1 MQLKKE
7 EHDHEIKTKRN
18 LDSFYIKK
26 NKNKR
31 VCINNLTKERQE
43 IKES

>member
-26 NKNKR
+26 IK
-31 VCINNLTKERQE
+31 
-43 IKES
+43 IKEYVLII